1 MKYYTFRQNNP
12 RGRWQANVP
21 LILSIQAESLAH
33 AQIIGENVTGN
44 NTDYCACC
52 GGYRWDWLRADEVA
66 DEPTYDNKV
75 LTAGLTKAELYGG
88 YEYASGGVSYDFWV
102 VDSQGCIK
110 LKVSY
115 SRGEVA
121 TLG

>member
-12 RGRWQANVP
+12 RGRWQANAP

-33 AQIIGENVTGN
+33 AQIIGEKVTDN
-44 NTDYCACC
+44 NMDYCACC
-52 GGYRWDWLRADEVA
+52 GGYRWDWSRPDDVA
-66 DEPTYDNKV
+66 DEPTYRDKA
-75 LTAGLTKAELYGG
+75 LTSSLSKAELYDG
-88 YEYASGGVSYDFWV
+88 YEYASGRVSHDFWV

-121 TLG
+121 TLD